1 MNDFTTEIL
10 KTLANKGDLN
20 ELFRVHL
27 EKAVNTL
34 LKTELTAFLDYEKYD
49 RIGFNTGN
57 SRNGSYD
64 RTVKTEY
71 GELHL
76 QIPRDRNDEFKQ
88 QTVPAYRRMNDTL
101 EETVIHL
108 FRKGIT
114 MSEIADLIEKMYGHH
129 YTPQTMSNMTK
140 SFTEEVT
147 SFKERELHDRYAA
160 IYMDATY
167 IPLKRKTVAKEAI
180 HIAVGIRPDGSKEVL
195 SYAIAPTESITIWEE
210 ILLDLQ
216 ERGLKN
222 VLLFITDGLKGVV
235 GAISR
240 FYPKARFQHCCVHVS
255 RNIVHKV
262 CVKDRKEICDDFR
275 AVYQASS
282 KEEANTFLGSMIEKW
297 QKTYP
302 KVTQSLIK
310 NQDLLT
316 FYEFPPGI
324 RRSIYSTNLIE
335 SFNKQIKKY
344 SHRKEQFQNEESMER
359 FLVSSFDTYNQK
371 FLGRSHKGFQQ
382 AEGELEQMLSQ
393 PMEN

>member
-76 QIPRDRNDEFKQ
+76 QIPRDRNGEFKQ
-88 QTVPAYRRMNDTL
+88 QTVPAYRRTNDTL

-129 YTPQTMSNMTK
+129 YTPQTMSNITK

-147 SFKERELHDRYAA
+147 AFKGRELHDRYAA

-262 CVKDRKEICDDFR
+262 CVKDRKEICDDFK

-344 SHRKEQFQNEESMER
+344 SRRKEQFQNEESLER
-359 FLVSSFDTYNQK
+359 FLVSIFDTYNQK
-371 FLGRSHKGFQQ
+371 FLNRSHKGFQQ
-382 AEGELEQMLSQ
+382 VTDTLASMFTE
-393 PMEN
+393 

>member
-34 LKTELTAFLDYEKYD
+34 LKMELTAFLDYEKYD

-76 QIPRDRNDEFKQ
+76 QIPRDRNGEFKQ
-88 QTVPAYRRMNDTL
+88 QTVPAYRRTNDTL
-101 EETVIHL
+101 EETVIHR

-129 YTPQTMSNMTK
+129 YTPQTMSNITK

-147 SFKERELHDRYAA
+147 AFKGRELHDSYAA

-222 VLLFITDGLKGVV
+222 VLLFITDGLKGMV

-262 CVKDRKEICDDFR
+262 CVKDRKEICDDFK

-282 KEEANTFLGSMIEKW
+282 KEEANTFLGSKIEKW

-344 SHRKEQFQNEESMER
+344 SRRKEQFQNEESLER
-359 FLVSSFDTYNQK
+359 FLVSIFDTYNQK
-371 FLGRSHKGFQQ
+371 FLNRSHKGFQQ
-382 AEGELEQMLSQ
+382 VTDTLASMFTE
-393 PMEN
+393 

>member
-1 MNDFTTEIL
+1 MQQTNHYHFIVL
-10 KTLANKGDLN
+10 SVKGDLN

-76 QIPRDRNDEFKQ
+76 QIPRDRNGEFKQ
-88 QTVPAYRRMNDTL
+88 QTVPAYRRTNDTL

-210 ILLDLQ
+210 ILIDLQ
-216 ERGLKN
+216 ERGVKN
-222 VLLFITDGLKGVV
+222 VLLFITDGLKGMA
-235 GAISR
+235 GAVQR

-255 RNIVHKV
+255 RNISHKV
-262 CVKDRKEICDDFR
+262 RVDDRKEVCDDFKM
-275 AVYQASS
+275 VYQASS
-282 KEEANTFLGSMIEKW
+282 KRRHWKHVVLLRKNGKPVIQNGGIDPFERLPAHFL
-297 QKTYP
+297 
-302 KVTQSLIK
+302 
-310 NQDLLT
+310 
-316 FYEFPPGI
+316 
-324 RRSIYSTNLIE
+324 
-335 SFNKQIKKY
+335 
-344 SHRKEQFQNEESMER
+344 
-359 FLVSSFDTYNQK
+359 
-371 FLGRSHKGFQQ
+371 
-382 AEGELEQMLSQ
+382 
-393 PMEN
+393 